1 MGLMAIVSIDLEV
14 VGTNPCAEF
23 AVINPRIGLQGMTC
37 VTEER
42 ACQEYGEW
50 LSARD
55 VGFFQWCR
63 CLRMS
68 S

>member
-1 MGLMAIVSIDLEV
+1 MGLMAIVSIDLGA

-23 AVINPRIGLQGMTC
+23 AVINSRMGLQGMTY

-42 ACQEYGEW
+42 ACQEYGKW
-50 LSARD
+50 LSASD
-55 VGFFQWCR
+55 AGFFPWCR

-68 S
+68 N